1 MSNNKK
7 VTVNCGHSM
16 SIGTVLGIV
25 FIVLKLIGLIE
36 WSWVWVLAPFWIGAI
51 ITILALVV
59 GLIAS
64 LIGYA
69 VINKT
74 K

>member
-7 VTVNCGHSM
+7 VTVKGGHSM

-51 ITILALVV
+51 ITILALIA
-59 GLIAS
+59 GIIAS
-64 LIGYA
+64 LIGYS
-69 VINKT
+69 VT
-74 K
+74 KKMK

>member
-7 VTVNCGHSM
+7 VTVKGGHSM

-51 ITILALVV
+51 ITILALIV

-64 LIGYA
+64 LIGYG
-69 VINKT
+69 VVKKIK
-74 K
+74 

>member
-7 VTVNCGHSM
+7 VTVKGGHSM
-16 SIGTVLGIV
+16 SLGTVLGIV

-51 ITILALVV
+51 ITILALIV
-59 GLIAS
+59 GVIAS
-64 LIGYA
+64 LIGYG
-69 VINKT
+69 VVKKIK
-74 K
+74 